1 MLESLSKL
9 PHRDAAGGSAAIIDL
24 HPDFFGNAE
33 EAPRLLAAIVKTAFF
48 SLGVGQLQWNVVSAE
63 RMLQAQK
70 DPEHYGNLQV
80 RVAGY
85 SQKFMFIEKKLQ
97 DHLIARHKHTG

>member
-1 MLESLSKL
+1 ML
-9 PHRDAAGGSAAIIDL
+9 AILI
-24 HPDFFGNAE
+24 
-33 EAPRLLAAIVKTAFF
+33 RTAFF

-63 RMLQAQK
+63 RMIQAQK

-85 SQKFMFIEKKLQ
+85 SQKFKLIERNLQ
-97 DHLIARHKHTG
+97 NHLIARHKHTR